1 MYIYVS
7 MCLRLCACV
16 CESRYAWVFTHV
28 EDIGHF
34 YLSLRLSFSNTWNLL
49 AKQNWLASKP
59 SEICTSLLPHHWDHE
74 VQHHTHV
81 FSMCL
86 LLIEFIFMDS
96 TNLPT
101 SENQLLNLD
110 IFCVEAMPS
119 HRYFKLNFTNGKIKA
134 SPRFVVLSNYGAQRT
149 LNSLACT

>member
-1 MYIYVS
+1 
-7 MCLRLCACV
+7 MCLRLCACIY
-16 CESRYAWVFTHV
+16 ESRYAWVFTHV

-34 YLSLRLSFSNTWNLL
+34 YLSLRLSFSKTWNLP

-59 SEICTSLLPHHWDHE
+59 SEISPSLLPHHWDHE
-74 VQHHTHV
+74 AQHHTHV

-96 TNLPT
+96 TNLLT
-101 SENQLLNLD
+101 SENKLLNLD

-119 HRYFKLNFTNGKIKA
+119 HRYFKLNFTNGKIKT
-134 SPRFVVLSNYGAQRT
+134 SPRFVVLSYYRAQWT